1 MGRSYGHG
9 NPYPRPSR
17 DSRSGNTNISVRRR
31 TGTGGSEDRHRSRRH
46 GSEFADARRGLSD
59 LHLGDRRRRG
69 QDPRARGGVPK
80 GHPGRIASFGLSPDG
95 THRTSRQ
102 ADCPTREARKL
113 GGDRVL
119 ESGIRLGQRERTD
132 SPPAV
137 AAGGARGGELEAP
150 QDPHRD
156 GGRGSRGGAAPSLPP
171 TSRAANDG
179 NREHGRRTNSPSI
192 RRKQP
197 GTEAKGTKGDQV
209 VPRMVQGS
217 IDRLRNDLNKVAE
230 DIKQTLLKAIIEAR
244 TQPANN
250 NVDEHVN
257 SQSIL
262 DSALEDAGRGQE
274 HEDNDHC
281 SIEPL
286 LSSSTDPLLSSASSA
301 TNSARSSPAH
311 HREQTV
317 EEEPEKT
324 EDLLEMELDPE
335 CQLQLNDDILDDD
348 VN

>member
-1 MGRSYGHG
+1 
-9 NPYPRPSR
+9 
-17 DSRSGNTNISVRRR
+17 
-31 TGTGGSEDRHRSRRH
+31 
-46 GSEFADARRGLSD
+46 
-59 LHLGDRRRRG
+59 
-69 QDPRARGGVPK
+69 
-80 GHPGRIASFGLSPDG
+80 
-95 THRTSRQ
+95 
-102 ADCPTREARKL
+102 
-113 GGDRVL
+113 
-119 ESGIRLGQRERTD
+119 
-132 SPPAV
+132 
-137 AAGGARGGELEAP
+137 
-150 QDPHRD
+150 
-156 GGRGSRGGAAPSLPP
+156 
-171 TSRAANDG
+171 
-179 NREHGRRTNSPSI
+179 
-192 RRKQP
+192 
-197 GTEAKGTKGDQV
+197 
-209 VPRMVQGS
+209 MVQGS
-217 IDRLRNDLNKVAE
+217 IDRLRNDLNKAAE

-262 DSALEDAGRGQE
+262 DAALEDAERGQE

-311 HREQTV
+311 HLEQAV
-317 EEEPEKT
+317 EEAPEKN

>member
-1 MGRSYGHG
+1 
-9 NPYPRPSR
+9 
-17 DSRSGNTNISVRRR
+17 
-31 TGTGGSEDRHRSRRH
+31 
-46 GSEFADARRGLSD
+46 
-59 LHLGDRRRRG
+59 
-69 QDPRARGGVPK
+69 
-80 GHPGRIASFGLSPDG
+80 
-95 THRTSRQ
+95 
-102 ADCPTREARKL
+102 
-113 GGDRVL
+113 
-119 ESGIRLGQRERTD
+119 
-132 SPPAV
+132 
-137 AAGGARGGELEAP
+137 
-150 QDPHRD
+150 
-156 GGRGSRGGAAPSLPP
+156 
-171 TSRAANDG
+171 
-179 NREHGRRTNSPSI
+179 
-192 RRKQP
+192 
-197 GTEAKGTKGDQV
+197 
-209 VPRMVQGS
+209 MVQGS

-262 DSALEDAGRGQE
+262 DSALEEAGCGQE

>member
-1 MGRSYGHG
+1 
-9 NPYPRPSR
+9 
-17 DSRSGNTNISVRRR
+17 
-31 TGTGGSEDRHRSRRH
+31 
-46 GSEFADARRGLSD
+46 
-59 LHLGDRRRRG
+59 
-69 QDPRARGGVPK
+69 
-80 GHPGRIASFGLSPDG
+80 
-95 THRTSRQ
+95 
-102 ADCPTREARKL
+102 
-113 GGDRVL
+113 
-119 ESGIRLGQRERTD
+119 
-132 SPPAV
+132 
-137 AAGGARGGELEAP
+137 
-150 QDPHRD
+150 
-156 GGRGSRGGAAPSLPP
+156 
-171 TSRAANDG
+171 
-179 NREHGRRTNSPSI
+179 
-192 RRKQP
+192 
-197 GTEAKGTKGDQV
+197 
-209 VPRMVQGS
+209 MVQGS
-217 IDRLRNDLNKVAE
+217 IDRLRNDLNKAAE

-262 DSALEDAGRGQE
+262 DAALEDAERGQE

-317 EEEPEKT
+317 EEEPEKN